1 MKGFAIQLQ
10 QNGSVL
16 EPVFNVVRDANG
28 KIINGLQVGSTQ
40 AQNEALILI
49 SNPGEFKNSPTLGV
63 GLGDALLGDTDDML
77 RFRHEVRRCYR
88 IEGLEIEKLD
98 LFDIK
103 KINIIAKY
111 K

>member
-10 QNGSVL
+10 QNNNVL
-16 EPVFNVVRDANG
+16 QPVFNVQRDDNG
-28 KIINGLQVGSTQ
+28 KIVNGLTVGSTQ

-63 GLGDALLGDTDDML
+63 ALESALLGDTTDML
-77 RFRHEVRRCYR
+77 NYRHEVRRCYR
-88 IEGLEIEKLD
+88 LEGLEIEKLD
-98 LFDIK
+98 LFDINR
-103 KINIIAKY
+103 INIEASY